1 MEVKKQL
8 EKILH
13 VGAGNRVVQ
22 LSLEEI
28 NPNPFQPRKEFDE
41 MELRE
46 LARSISSFGVIQP
59 VIVRKQKEGY
69 QLIAGERRYRAC
81 KMIGQQFIPAIVQDF
96 DDETVAEVS
105 LIENLQRKELN
116 YFEEAIA
123 YSTLLNHFG
132 LTQEE
137 LARKVGKSQSAIA
150 NKLRLLKIP
159 PENRN
164 LIITATITERH
175 ARALLKLNTAE
186 MQKEIIRAIYEKELN
201 VKETEELVEKVRHN
215 NIPPESKT
223 AEGGQGQNVSLIIRD
238 ARIFLNT
245 IKETVN
251 RARQTGLD
259 MLVIENENENEYE
272 ITIKVIKTRKNSRL
286 MAGMQNQKCFT

>member
-13 VGAGNRVVQ
+13 MGAGSRVIN
-22 LSLEEI
+22 LPLEEI
-28 NPNPFQPRKEFDE
+28 SPNPFQPRKEFDE
-41 MELRE
+41 MELKE
-46 LARSISSFGVIQP
+46 LAQSISNFGVIQP
-59 VIVRKQKEGY
+59 VIVRKKKGGY

-81 KMIGQQFIPAIVQDF
+81 KLIGQQHIPAIIQEI
-96 DDETVAEVS
+96 DDEAMAAVS

-123 YSTLLNHFG
+123 YSTLINRFG

-137 LARKVGKSQSAIA
+137 LAQRVGKSQSAIA
-150 NKLRLLKIP
+150 NKLRLLKIS
-159 PENRN
+159 PEIRN
-164 LIITATITERH
+164 LIITGIITERH
-175 ARALLKLNTAE
+175 ARALLKLNTAD
-186 MQKEIIRAIYEKELN
+186 MQKEIIRNIYERDLN
-201 VKETEELVEKVRHN
+201 VKETEELVEKVRLN
-215 NIPPESKT
+215 NIPRESKPS
-223 AEGGQGQNVSLIIRD
+223 ANGQNVSMIIRD

-251 RARQTGLD
+251 RARQTGID

-272 ITIKVIKTRKNSRL
+272 ITIKVLKLRKNSRL
-286 MAGMQNQKCFT
+286 MTGM

>member
-8 EKILH
+8 ERILH
-13 VGAGNRVVQ
+13 MGTGSRV
-22 LSLEEI
+22 LDLPLEQI
-28 NPNPFQPRKEFDE
+28 SPNPFQPRKEFDE

-46 LARSISSFGVIQP
+46 LAKSISNFGVIQP
-59 VIVRKQKEGY
+59 IIVRKSKDGF
-69 QLIAGERRYRAC
+69 QLVAGERRYRAC
-81 KMIGQQFIPAIVQDF
+81 KMIGRQQIPAIIQEI
-96 DDETVAEVS
+96 DDQSMAAVS

-123 YSTLLNHFG
+123 YSTLLNRFG

-137 LARKVGKSQSAIA
+137 LAQRVGKSQSAIA
-150 NKLRLLKIP
+150 NKLRLLKIA
-159 PENRN
+159 PEIRN
-164 LIITATITERH
+164 LIITSTITERH

-186 MQKEIIRAIYEKELN
+186 MQKEIIRTIYERELN
-201 VKETEELVEKVRHN
+201 VKETEELVEKAQRN
-215 NIPPESKT
+215 NIPSEPK
-223 AEGGQGQNVSLIIRD
+223 AAVNGQNVSMVIRD

-251 RARQTGLD
+251 RARQTGID

-272 ITIKVIKTRKNSRL
+272 ITIKVKKLRKSARL
-286 MAGMQNQKCFT
+286 TAGI

>member
-13 VGAGNRVVQ
+13 MGVGSRVIN
-22 LSLEEI
+22 LPLEEI
-28 NPNPFQPRKEFDE
+28 SPNPFQPRKEFDE
-41 MELRE
+41 MELKE
-46 LARSISSFGVIQP
+46 LAQSISNFGVIQP
-59 VIVRKQKEGY
+59 VIVRKKKGGY

-81 KMIGQQFIPAIVQDF
+81 KLIGQQHIPAIIQEI
-96 DDETVAEVS
+96 DDEAMAAVS

-123 YSTLLNHFG
+123 YSTLINRFG

-137 LARKVGKSQSAIA
+137 LAQRVGKSQSAIA
-150 NKLRLLKIP
+150 NKLRLLKIS
-159 PENRN
+159 PEIRN
-164 LIITATITERH
+164 LIITGIITERH
-175 ARALLKLNTAE
+175 ARALLKLNTAD
-186 MQKEIIRAIYEKELN
+186 MQKEIIRNIYERDLN
-201 VKETEELVEKVRHN
+201 VKETEELVEKVRLN
-215 NIPPESKT
+215 NIPRESKPS
-223 AEGGQGQNVSLIIRD
+223 ANGQNVSMIIRD

-251 RARQTGLD
+251 RARQTGID

-272 ITIKVIKTRKNSRL
+272 ITIKVLKLRKNSRL
-286 MAGMQNQKCFT
+286 MTGM